1 MPAAPILEIRH
12 LSKGFPGVRALAGV
26 DFFLRRG
33 EIHALMGENGA
44 GKSTLIKVLTG
55 VYPRDG
61 GEILFEGRPFAAGSP
76 HEAQEQ
82 GISTVYQEVNLVPNL
97 SVAENLLLGRQ
108 PTRGGLIDGREM
120 RRRSE
125 AILERLN
132 LHVDVNQL
140 LGDYSIAVQQMVAI
154 GRALEFESKI
164 LILDEPT
171 SSLDAGEVEQLFKV
185 MRKLKAEGHAI
196 LFVTHVVDQVYAV
209 SDRITV
215 LRNGELVGEFETSRL
230 PKVELISKLL
240 GKALHDLESVATAKG
255 EAASERAGEPVL
267 RVQGLG
273 KAGVLERFDLEVHA
287 GEVLGLAGL
296 LGSGR
301 TELANLIFG
310 IEKPDQGEVEVQGE
324 KVRLNSPLRALQSGI
339 GLCPEDRKSEGIIE
353 DLSLRENIVL
363 ALQVKQGWFRN
374 IPRARQEE
382 IAERYIK
389 LLDIRT
395 PTAAQAI
402 KNLSGGNQ
410 QKAIVARWLAT
421 QPSLLI
427 LDEPT
432 RGIDVGAKAEIQKLI
447 LSPGMPLR
455 IATGGIDIS
464 VGAVVAIAGA
474 IAGILV
480 ARYHAPLLP
489 VLVLPLIAATLC
501 GAFNG
506 LLITGFGIQPIIATL
521 ILMVMG
527 RGLGQLIIGGRV
539 LWFRM
544 VSFEYLGTGYL
555 LGLPVRIFVAAALL
569 ALLAL
574 ALRTTP
580 LGLFIQ
586 ATGGSAK
593 ASRYSG
599 LSVGLVKFVVYTFSG
614 LCAGVAGLVLT
625 ANIHGSDA
633 ALVGMYIELD
643 AILAVVIGG
652 TSMNGGKFNLLGS
665 P

>member
-1 MPAAPILEIRH
+1 MPEVPILEIRH
-12 LSKGFPGVRALAGV
+12 LSKDFPGVRALAGV

-61 GEILFEGRPFAAGSP
+61 GEIQFEGRPFAARSP

-120 RRRSE
+120 KRRAE
-125 AILERLN
+125 AILERLH

-171 SSLDAGEVEQLFKV
+171 SSLDAGEVEQLFRV

-196 LFVTHVVDQVYAV
+196 LFVTHFVEQVYAV

-215 LRNGELVGEFETSRL
+215 LRNGELVGEFETARL
-230 PKVELISKLL
+230 HKVELISKLL
-240 GKALHDLESVATAKG
+240 GKALHDLESVATVKG
-255 EAASERAGEPVL
+255 QAASERAGEPVL
-267 RVQGLG
+267 RVRGLG
-273 KAGVLERFDLEVHA
+273 KAGVLERFDLEIHA

-301 TELANLIFG
+301 TELATLLFG
-310 IEKPDQGEVEVQGE
+310 IEKPDQGEVAVQGQ

-353 DLSLRENIVL
+353 DLSIRENIIL
-363 ALQVKQGWFRN
+363 ALQVKQGWLRN

-395 PTAAQAI
+395 PSAAQAI

-447 LSPGMPLR
+447 LALSEKGMAVLFISSELDEVLRCADR
-455 IATGGIDIS
+455 IAILRDKAIVGKLSADQMDEQVIMRTIAHDK
-464 VGAVVAIAGA
+464 VGAEP
-474 IAGILV
+474 
-480 ARYHAPLLP
+480 R
-489 VLVLPLIAATLC
+489 
-501 GAFNG
+501 
-506 LLITGFGIQPIIATL
+506 
-521 ILMVMG
+521 
-527 RGLGQLIIGGRV
+527 
-539 LWFRM
+539 
-544 VSFEYLGTGYL
+544 
-555 LGLPVRIFVAAALL
+555 
-569 ALLAL
+569 
-574 ALRTTP
+574 
-580 LGLFIQ
+580 
-586 ATGGSAK
+586 
-593 ASRYSG
+593 
-599 LSVGLVKFVVYTFSG
+599 
-614 LCAGVAGLVLT
+614 
-625 ANIHGSDA
+625 
-633 ALVGMYIELD
+633 
-643 AILAVVIGG
+643 
-652 TSMNGGKFNLLGS
+652 
-665 P
+665 

>member
-1 MPAAPILEIRH
+1 MPEAPILEIRN

-26 DFFLRRG
+26 DFRLRRG

-55 VYPRDG
+55 VYTRDG

-82 GISTVYQEVNLVPNL
+82 GISTVYQEVNLVQNL

-120 RRRSE
+120 KRRAES
-125 AILERLN
+125 ILERLN
-132 LHVDVNQL
+132 LRVDVNQL
-140 LGDYSIAVQQMVAI
+140 LGDHSIAVQQMVAI
-154 GRALEFESKI
+154 GRALEFESKV

-171 SSLDAGEVEQLFKV
+171 SSLDAGEVEQLFKL

-196 LFVTHVVDQVYAV
+196 LFVTHFVDQVYAV

-215 LRNGELVGEFETSRL
+215 LRNGELVGEFETARL

-267 RVQGLG
+267 RVRGLG
-273 KAGVLERFDLEVHA
+273 KAGVLERFDLEIHA

-301 TELANLIFG
+301 TELASLIFG
-310 IEKPDQGEVEVQGE
+310 IERPDEGEVAVQGE
-324 KVRLNSPLRALQSGI
+324 KVRLSSPLRALQSGI

-353 DLSLRENIVL
+353 DLSLRENIIL

-382 IAERYIK
+382 IAGRYIE

-395 PTAAQAI
+395 PSADQAI

-447 LSPGMPLR
+447 LSLSDKGMAVLFISSELDEVLRCADR
-455 IATGGIDIS
+455 IAVLRDKAVVGKLGADQMDEQVIMRTIAHADQ
-464 VGAVVAIAGA
+464 VGA
-474 IAGILV
+474 
-480 ARYHAPLLP
+480 
-489 VLVLPLIAATLC
+489 
-501 GAFNG
+501 
-506 LLITGFGIQPIIATL
+506 
-521 ILMVMG
+521 
-527 RGLGQLIIGGRV
+527 
-539 LWFRM
+539 
-544 VSFEYLGTGYL
+544 E
-555 LGLPVRIFVAAALL
+555 
-569 ALLAL
+569 
-574 ALRTTP
+574 LR
-580 LGLFIQ
+580 
-586 ATGGSAK
+586 
-593 ASRYSG
+593 
-599 LSVGLVKFVVYTFSG
+599 
-614 LCAGVAGLVLT
+614 
-625 ANIHGSDA
+625 
-633 ALVGMYIELD
+633 
-643 AILAVVIGG
+643 
-652 TSMNGGKFNLLGS
+652 
-665 P
+665 

>member
-1 MPAAPILEIRH
+1 MPEAPILEIRH
-12 LSKGFPGVRALAGV
+12 LSKGFPGVRALVDV

-108 PTRGGLIDGREM
+108 PTRGGFIDGREM
-120 RRRSE
+120 RRRAV

-140 LGDYSIAVQQMVAI
+140 LGDCSIAVQQMVAI
-154 GRALEFESKI
+154 GRALEFESKV

-196 LFVTHVVDQVYAV
+196 LFVTHFVDQVYAV

-215 LRNGELVGEFETSRL
+215 LRNGELVGQFETARL

-240 GKALHDLESVATAKG
+240 GKALLELESVATAKA
-255 EAASERAGEPVL
+255 EAASERVGEPVL

-273 KAGVLERFDLEVHA
+273 KAGVLERFDLEIHA

-301 TELANLIFG
+301 TELASLIFG
-310 IEKPDQGEVEVQGE
+310 IEKPDQGEVTVQGE

-353 DLSLRENIVL
+353 DLSLRENIIL

-447 LSPGMPLR
+447 LSLSEKGMAVLFISSELDEVLRCADR
-455 IATGGIDIS
+455 IAVLRDKAM
-464 VGAVVAIAGA
+464 VGKLSADQVDEQVIMRTIA
-474 IAGILV
+474 
-480 ARYHAPLLP
+480 H
-489 VLVLPLIAATLC
+489 TD
-501 GAFNG
+501 
-506 LLITGFGIQPIIATL
+506 
-521 ILMVMG
+521 
-527 RGLGQLIIGGRV
+527 
-539 LWFRM
+539 
-544 VSFEYLGTGYL
+544 
-555 LGLPVRIFVAAALL
+555 
-569 ALLAL
+569 
-574 ALRTTP
+574 
-580 LGLFIQ
+580 
-586 ATGGSAK
+586 K
-593 ASRYSG
+593 
-599 LSVGLVKFVVYTFSG
+599 
-614 LCAGVAGLVLT
+614 VAG
-625 ANIHGSDA
+625 
-633 ALVGMYIELD
+633 E
-643 AILAVVIGG
+643 
-652 TSMNGGKFNLLGS
+652 
-665 P
+665 PR

>member
-1 MPAAPILEIRH
+1 MPEAPILVIRH
-12 LSKGFPGVRALAGV
+12 LSKDFPGVRALAGV

-61 GEILFEGRPFAAGSP
+61 GEIQFEGRPFAARSP
-76 HEAQEQ
+76 HEAQKQ

-120 RRRSE
+120 KRRAQ
-125 AILERLN
+125 AILERLHLN
-132 LHVDVNQL
+132 VDVNQL

-171 SSLDAGEVEQLFKV
+171 SSLDAGEVEQLFRV

-196 LFVTHVVDQVYAV
+196 LFVTHFVEQVYAV

-215 LRNGELVGEFETSRL
+215 LRNGELVGEFETARL

-240 GKALHDLESVATAKG
+240 GKALHDLESVATVKG

-273 KAGVLERFDLEVHA
+273 KAGVLERFDLEIHA

-301 TELANLIFG
+301 TELASLLFG
-310 IEKPDQGEVEVQGE
+310 IEKPDQGEVAVQGQ
-324 KVRLNSPLRALQSGI
+324 KVKLNSPLRALQSGI

-353 DLSLRENIVL
+353 DLSIRENIIL
-363 ALQVKQGWFRN
+363 ALQVKQGWLRN

-382 IAERYIK
+382 IADRYIK

-395 PTAAQAI
+395 PSAAQAI

-447 LSPGMPLR
+447 LALSDKGMAVLFISSELDEVLRCADR
-455 IATGGIDIS
+455 IAILRDKAIVGKLSADQMDEQVIMRTIAHDK
-464 VGAVVAIAGA
+464 VGA
-474 IAGILV
+474 
-480 ARYHAPLLP
+480 
-489 VLVLPLIAATLC
+489 
-501 GAFNG
+501 
-506 LLITGFGIQPIIATL
+506 
-521 ILMVMG
+521 
-527 RGLGQLIIGGRV
+527 
-539 LWFRM
+539 
-544 VSFEYLGTGYL
+544 E
-555 LGLPVRIFVAAALL
+555 
-569 ALLAL
+569 
-574 ALRTTP
+574 
-580 LGLFIQ
+580 
-586 ATGGSAK
+586 
-593 ASRYSG
+593 SR
-599 LSVGLVKFVVYTFSG
+599 
-614 LCAGVAGLVLT
+614 
-625 ANIHGSDA
+625 
-633 ALVGMYIELD
+633 
-643 AILAVVIGG
+643 
-652 TSMNGGKFNLLGS
+652 
-665 P
+665 

>member
-1 MPAAPILEIRH
+1 MPEAPILVIRR

-26 DFFLRRG
+26 DFFLHRG

-76 HEAQEQ
+76 HKAQEQ
-82 GISTVYQEVNLVPNL
+82 GIST
-97 SVAENLLLGRQ
+97 
-108 PTRGGLIDGREM
+108 
-120 RRRSE
+120 
-125 AILERLN
+125 
-132 LHVDVNQL
+132 
-140 LGDYSIAVQQMVAI
+140 
-154 GRALEFESKI
+154 
-164 LILDEPT
+164 
-171 SSLDAGEVEQLFKV
+171 
-185 MRKLKAEGHAI
+185 
-196 LFVTHVVDQVYAV
+196 VYAV

-215 LRNGELVGEFETSRL
+215 LRNGELVAEFETSRL

-273 KAGVLERFDLEVHA
+273 KAGVLERFDLEIHA

-374 IPRARQEE
+374 IPRARQEA

-421 QPSLLI
+421 QPTLLI

-447 LSPGMPLR
+447 LSLSDRGMAVLFISSELDEVLRCADR
-455 IATGGIDIS
+455 IAVLRDKAMVGKLSADQMDEQIILRTIAQTDQ
-464 VGAVVAIAGA
+464 VGAEP
-474 IAGILV
+474 
-480 ARYHAPLLP
+480 R
-489 VLVLPLIAATLC
+489 
-501 GAFNG
+501 
-506 LLITGFGIQPIIATL
+506 
-521 ILMVMG
+521 
-527 RGLGQLIIGGRV
+527 
-539 LWFRM
+539 
-544 VSFEYLGTGYL
+544 
-555 LGLPVRIFVAAALL
+555 
-569 ALLAL
+569 
-574 ALRTTP
+574 
-580 LGLFIQ
+580 
-586 ATGGSAK
+586 
-593 ASRYSG
+593 
-599 LSVGLVKFVVYTFSG
+599 
-614 LCAGVAGLVLT
+614 
-625 ANIHGSDA
+625 
-633 ALVGMYIELD
+633 
-643 AILAVVIGG
+643 
-652 TSMNGGKFNLLGS
+652 
-665 P
+665 

>member
-1 MPAAPILEIRH
+1 MPEAPILVIRH
-12 LSKGFPGVRALAGV
+12 LSKDFPGVRALAGV

-61 GEILFEGRPFAAGSP
+61 GEIQFEGRPFAARSP

-120 RRRSE
+120 KRRAE
-125 AILERLN
+125 AILERLH

-171 SSLDAGEVEQLFKV
+171 SSLDAGEVEQLFRV

-196 LFVTHVVDQVYAV
+196 LFVTHFVEQVYAV

-215 LRNGELVGEFETSRL
+215 LRNGELVGEFETARL

-240 GKALHDLESVATAKG
+240 GKALHDLESVATVKG
-255 EAASERAGEPVL
+255 QAASERAGEPVL
-267 RVQGLG
+267 RVRGLG
-273 KAGVLERFDLEVHA
+273 KAGVLERFDLEIHA

-310 IEKPDQGEVEVQGE
+310 IEKPDQGEVAVQGE

-353 DLSLRENIVL
+353 DLSLRENIIL

-421 QPSLLI
+421 QPTLLI

-447 LSPGMPLR
+447 LSLSDKGMAVLFISSELDEVLRCADR
-455 IATGGIDIS
+455 IAVLRDKAMVGKLSADQMDEQIIMRTIAHTDQ
-464 VGAVVAIAGA
+464 VGAEP
-474 IAGILV
+474 
-480 ARYHAPLLP
+480 R
-489 VLVLPLIAATLC
+489 
-501 GAFNG
+501 
-506 LLITGFGIQPIIATL
+506 
-521 ILMVMG
+521 
-527 RGLGQLIIGGRV
+527 
-539 LWFRM
+539 
-544 VSFEYLGTGYL
+544 
-555 LGLPVRIFVAAALL
+555 
-569 ALLAL
+569 
-574 ALRTTP
+574 
-580 LGLFIQ
+580 
-586 ATGGSAK
+586 
-593 ASRYSG
+593 
-599 LSVGLVKFVVYTFSG
+599 
-614 LCAGVAGLVLT
+614 
-625 ANIHGSDA
+625 
-633 ALVGMYIELD
+633 
-643 AILAVVIGG
+643 
-652 TSMNGGKFNLLGS
+652 
-665 P
+665 

>member
-1 MPAAPILEIRH
+1 MPEAPILVIRH
-12 LSKGFPGVRALAGV
+12 LSKDFPGVRALAGV

-61 GEILFEGRPFAAGSP
+61 GEIQFEGRPFAARSP

-120 RRRSE
+120 KRRAQ
-125 AILERLN
+125 AILERLH

-171 SSLDAGEVEQLFKV
+171 SSLDAGEVEQLFRV
-185 MRKLKAEGHAI
+185 MRKLRAEGHAI
-196 LFVTHVVDQVYAV
+196 LFVTHFVEQVYAV

-215 LRNGELVGEFETSRL
+215 LRNGELVGEFETARL

-240 GKALHDLESVATAKG
+240 GKALHDLESVATVKG

-273 KAGVLERFDLEVHA
+273 KAGVLERFDLEIHA

-301 TELANLIFG
+301 TELASLLFG
-310 IEKPDQGEVEVQGE
+310 IEKPDQGEVAVQGQ

-353 DLSLRENIVL
+353 DLSIRENIIL
-363 ALQVKQGWFRN
+363 ALQVKQGWLRN

-395 PTAAQAI
+395 PSAAQAI

-447 LSPGMPLR
+447 LALSDKGMAVLFISSELDEVLRCADR
-455 IATGGIDIS
+455 IAILRDKAIVGKLSADQMDEQVIMRTIAHDK
-464 VGAVVAIAGA
+464 VGAEP
-474 IAGILV
+474 
-480 ARYHAPLLP
+480 R
-489 VLVLPLIAATLC
+489 
-501 GAFNG
+501 
-506 LLITGFGIQPIIATL
+506 
-521 ILMVMG
+521 
-527 RGLGQLIIGGRV
+527 
-539 LWFRM
+539 
-544 VSFEYLGTGYL
+544 
-555 LGLPVRIFVAAALL
+555 
-569 ALLAL
+569 
-574 ALRTTP
+574 
-580 LGLFIQ
+580 
-586 ATGGSAK
+586 
-593 ASRYSG
+593 
-599 LSVGLVKFVVYTFSG
+599 
-614 LCAGVAGLVLT
+614 
-625 ANIHGSDA
+625 
-633 ALVGMYIELD
+633 
-643 AILAVVIGG
+643 
-652 TSMNGGKFNLLGS
+652 
-665 P
+665 

>member
-1 MPAAPILEIRH
+1 VIRH
-12 LSKGFPGVRALAGV
+12 LSKDFPGVRALAGV

-61 GEILFEGRPFAAGSP
+61 GEIQFEGRPFAARSP

-120 RRRSE
+120 KRRAE
-125 AILERLN
+125 AILERLH

-171 SSLDAGEVEQLFKV
+171 SSLDAGEVEQLFRV

-196 LFVTHVVDQVYAV
+196 LFVTHFVEQVYAV

-215 LRNGELVGEFETSRL
+215 LRNGELVGEFETARL

-240 GKALHDLESVATAKG
+240 GKALHDLESVATVKG

-273 KAGVLERFDLEVHA
+273 KAGVLERFDLEIHA

-301 TELANLIFG
+301 TELASLIFG
-310 IEKPDQGEVEVQGE
+310 IEKPDQGEVAVQGQ

-353 DLSLRENIVL
+353 DLSIRENIIL
-363 ALQVKQGWFRN
+363 ALQVKQGWLRN

-395 PTAAQAI
+395 PSAAQAI

-432 RGIDVGAKAEIQKLI
+432 RGMDVGAKAEIQKLI
-447 LSPGMPLR
+447 LALSDKGMAVLFISSELDEVLRCADR
-455 IATGGIDIS
+455 IAILRDKAIVGNLSADQMDEQVIMRTIAHDK
-464 VGAVVAIAGA
+464 VGA
-474 IAGILV
+474 
-480 ARYHAPLLP
+480 
-489 VLVLPLIAATLC
+489 
-501 GAFNG
+501 
-506 LLITGFGIQPIIATL
+506 
-521 ILMVMG
+521 
-527 RGLGQLIIGGRV
+527 
-539 LWFRM
+539 
-544 VSFEYLGTGYL
+544 E
-555 LGLPVRIFVAAALL
+555 
-569 ALLAL
+569 
-574 ALRTTP
+574 
-580 LGLFIQ
+580 
-586 ATGGSAK
+586 
-593 ASRYSG
+593 SR
-599 LSVGLVKFVVYTFSG
+599 
-614 LCAGVAGLVLT
+614 
-625 ANIHGSDA
+625 
-633 ALVGMYIELD
+633 
-643 AILAVVIGG
+643 
-652 TSMNGGKFNLLGS
+652 
-665 P
+665 

>member
-1 MPAAPILEIRH
+1 MPEVPILEIRH
-12 LSKGFPGVRALAGV
+12 LSKDFPGVRALAGV

-61 GEILFEGRPFAAGSP
+61 GEIQFEGRPFAARSP

-120 RRRSE
+120 KRRAQ
-125 AILERLN
+125 AILERLH

-171 SSLDAGEVEQLFKV
+171 SSLDAGEVEQLFRV

-196 LFVTHVVDQVYAV
+196 LFVTHFVEQVYAV

-215 LRNGELVGEFETSRL
+215 LRNGELVGEFETARL

-240 GKALHDLESVATAKG
+240 GKALHDLESVATVKG

-273 KAGVLERFDLEVHA
+273 KAGVLERFDLEIHA

-301 TELANLIFG
+301 TELASLLFG
-310 IEKPDQGEVEVQGE
+310 IEKPDQGEIAVQGQ

-353 DLSLRENIVL
+353 DLSIRENIIL
-363 ALQVKQGWFRN
+363 ALQVKQGWLRN

-395 PTAAQAI
+395 PSAAQAI

-447 LSPGMPLR
+447 LALSDKGMAVLFISSELDEVLRCADR
-455 IATGGIDIS
+455 IAILRDKAIVGKLSADQMDEQVIMRTIAHDK
-464 VGAVVAIAGA
+464 VGAEP
-474 IAGILV
+474 
-480 ARYHAPLLP
+480 R
-489 VLVLPLIAATLC
+489 
-501 GAFNG
+501 
-506 LLITGFGIQPIIATL
+506 
-521 ILMVMG
+521 
-527 RGLGQLIIGGRV
+527 
-539 LWFRM
+539 
-544 VSFEYLGTGYL
+544 
-555 LGLPVRIFVAAALL
+555 
-569 ALLAL
+569 
-574 ALRTTP
+574 
-580 LGLFIQ
+580 
-586 ATGGSAK
+586 
-593 ASRYSG
+593 
-599 LSVGLVKFVVYTFSG
+599 
-614 LCAGVAGLVLT
+614 
-625 ANIHGSDA
+625 
-633 ALVGMYIELD
+633 
-643 AILAVVIGG
+643 
-652 TSMNGGKFNLLGS
+652 
-665 P
+665 

>member
-1 MPAAPILEIRH
+1 MPEAPILVIRH
-12 LSKGFPGVRALAGV
+12 LSKDFPGVRALAGV

-61 GEILFEGRPFAAGSP
+61 GEIQFEGRPFAARSP

-120 RRRSE
+120 KRRAE
-125 AILERLN
+125 AILERLH

-171 SSLDAGEVEQLFKV
+171 SSLDAGEVEQLFRV

-196 LFVTHVVDQVYAV
+196 LFVTHFVEQVYAV

-215 LRNGELVGEFETSRL
+215 LRNGELVGEFETARL

-240 GKALHDLESVATAKG
+240 GKALHDLESVATVKG
-255 EAASERAGEPVL
+255 QAASERAGEPVL

-273 KAGVLERFDLEVHA
+273 KAGVLERFDLEIHA

-301 TELANLIFG
+301 TELACLLFG
-310 IEKPDQGEVEVQGE
+310 IEKPDQGEVAVQGQ

-353 DLSLRENIVL
+353 DLSIRENIIL
-363 ALQVKQGWFRN
+363 ALQVKQGWLRN

-395 PTAAQAI
+395 PSAAQAI

-447 LSPGMPLR
+447 LALSDKGMAVLFISSELDEVLRCADR
-455 IATGGIDIS
+455 IAILRDKAIVGKLSADQMDEQVIMRTIAHDK
-464 VGAVVAIAGA
+464 VGAEP
-474 IAGILV
+474 
-480 ARYHAPLLP
+480 R
-489 VLVLPLIAATLC
+489 
-501 GAFNG
+501 
-506 LLITGFGIQPIIATL
+506 
-521 ILMVMG
+521 
-527 RGLGQLIIGGRV
+527 
-539 LWFRM
+539 
-544 VSFEYLGTGYL
+544 
-555 LGLPVRIFVAAALL
+555 
-569 ALLAL
+569 
-574 ALRTTP
+574 
-580 LGLFIQ
+580 
-586 ATGGSAK
+586 
-593 ASRYSG
+593 
-599 LSVGLVKFVVYTFSG
+599 
-614 LCAGVAGLVLT
+614 
-625 ANIHGSDA
+625 
-633 ALVGMYIELD
+633 
-643 AILAVVIGG
+643 
-652 TSMNGGKFNLLGS
+652 
-665 P
+665 

>member
-1 MPAAPILEIRH
+1 MPEAPILVITH

-55 VYPRDG
+55 VYPRDD

-76 HEAQEQ
+76 HEAQDQ

-120 RRRSE
+120 RRRAE

-140 LGDYSIAVQQMVAI
+140 LGDYSIAIQQMVAI

-185 MRKLKAEGHAI
+185 MRKLKAEGHAV
-196 LFVTHVVDQVYAV
+196 LFVTHFVEQVYAV

-215 LRNGELVGEFETSRL
+215 LRNGELVGEFETARL

-240 GKALHDLESVATAKG
+240 GKALHVLESVAMAKG
-255 EAASERAGEPVL
+255 EAASERTGEPVL

-273 KAGVLERFDLEVHA
+273 KAGVLERFDLEIHA

-301 TELANLIFG
+301 TELASLLFG
-310 IEKPDQGEVEVQGE
+310 IEKPDQGEVAIQGQ

-353 DLSLRENIVL
+353 DLSLRENIIL

-382 IAERYIK
+382 IAQRYIK
-389 LLDIRT
+389 VLDIRT

-447 LSPGMPLR
+447 ISLSDKGMAVLFISSELDEVLRCADR
-455 IATGGIDIS
+455 IAVLRDKAM
-464 VGAVVAIAGA
+464 VGKLSADQMDEQVIMRTIAQHTDK
-474 IAGILV
+474 V
-480 ARYHAPLLP
+480 EVEPR
-489 VLVLPLIAATLC
+489 
-501 GAFNG
+501 
-506 LLITGFGIQPIIATL
+506 
-521 ILMVMG
+521 
-527 RGLGQLIIGGRV
+527 
-539 LWFRM
+539 
-544 VSFEYLGTGYL
+544 
-555 LGLPVRIFVAAALL
+555 
-569 ALLAL
+569 
-574 ALRTTP
+574 
-580 LGLFIQ
+580 
-586 ATGGSAK
+586 
-593 ASRYSG
+593 
-599 LSVGLVKFVVYTFSG
+599 
-614 LCAGVAGLVLT
+614 
-625 ANIHGSDA
+625 
-633 ALVGMYIELD
+633 
-643 AILAVVIGG
+643 
-652 TSMNGGKFNLLGS
+652 
-665 P
+665 

>member
-1 MPAAPILEIRH
+1 MPEAPILVIRR

-76 HEAQEQ
+76 HKAQEQ

-120 RRRSE
+120 KRRAE
-125 AILERLN
+125 AILKRLN

-196 LFVTHVVDQVYAV
+196 LFVTHFVEQVYAV

-215 LRNGELVGEFETSRL
+215 LRNGELVGEFETVRL

-273 KAGVLERFDLEVHA
+273 KAGVLERFDLEIHA

-310 IEKPDQGEVEVQGE
+310 IEKPDHGEVEVQGE

-421 QPSLLI
+421 QPTLLI

-447 LSPGMPLR
+447 LSLSDRGMAVLFISSELDEVLRCADR
-455 IATGGIDIS
+455 IAVLRDKAMVGKLSADQMDEQIIMRTIAQTDQ
-464 VGAVVAIAGA
+464 VGAEP
-474 IAGILV
+474 
-480 ARYHAPLLP
+480 R
-489 VLVLPLIAATLC
+489 
-501 GAFNG
+501 
-506 LLITGFGIQPIIATL
+506 
-521 ILMVMG
+521 
-527 RGLGQLIIGGRV
+527 
-539 LWFRM
+539 
-544 VSFEYLGTGYL
+544 
-555 LGLPVRIFVAAALL
+555 
-569 ALLAL
+569 
-574 ALRTTP
+574 
-580 LGLFIQ
+580 
-586 ATGGSAK
+586 
-593 ASRYSG
+593 
-599 LSVGLVKFVVYTFSG
+599 
-614 LCAGVAGLVLT
+614 
-625 ANIHGSDA
+625 
-633 ALVGMYIELD
+633 
-643 AILAVVIGG
+643 
-652 TSMNGGKFNLLGS
+652 
-665 P
+665 

>member
-1 MPAAPILEIRH
+1 MPEAPILVIRH
-12 LSKGFPGVRALAGV
+12 LSKDFPGVRALAGV

-61 GEILFEGRPFAAGSP
+61 GEIQFEGRPFAARSP

-120 RRRSE
+120 KRRAE
-125 AILERLN
+125 AILERLH

-171 SSLDAGEVEQLFKV
+171 SSLDAGEVEQLFRV

-196 LFVTHVVDQVYAV
+196 LFVTHFVEQVYAV

-215 LRNGELVGEFETSRL
+215 LRNGELVGEFEAARL

-240 GKALHDLESVATAKG
+240 GKALYDLESVATVKS

-267 RVQGLG
+267 RVRGLG
-273 KAGVLERFDLEVHA
+273 KAGVLERFDLEIHA

-301 TELANLIFG
+301 TELASLLFG
-310 IEKPDQGEVEVQGE
+310 IEKPDQGEVAVQGQ

-353 DLSLRENIVL
+353 DLSIRENIIL
-363 ALQVKQGWFRN
+363 ALQVKQGWLRN

-395 PTAAQAI
+395 PSAAQAI

-447 LSPGMPLR
+447 LALSDKGMAVLFISSELDEVLRCADR
-455 IATGGIDIS
+455 IAILRDKAIVGKLSADQMDEQVIMRTIAHDK
-464 VGAVVAIAGA
+464 VGAEP
-474 IAGILV
+474 
-480 ARYHAPLLP
+480 R
-489 VLVLPLIAATLC
+489 
-501 GAFNG
+501 
-506 LLITGFGIQPIIATL
+506 
-521 ILMVMG
+521 
-527 RGLGQLIIGGRV
+527 
-539 LWFRM
+539 
-544 VSFEYLGTGYL
+544 
-555 LGLPVRIFVAAALL
+555 
-569 ALLAL
+569 
-574 ALRTTP
+574 
-580 LGLFIQ
+580 
-586 ATGGSAK
+586 
-593 ASRYSG
+593 
-599 LSVGLVKFVVYTFSG
+599 
-614 LCAGVAGLVLT
+614 
-625 ANIHGSDA
+625 
-633 ALVGMYIELD
+633 
-643 AILAVVIGG
+643 
-652 TSMNGGKFNLLGS
+652 
-665 P
+665 

>member
-1 MPAAPILEIRH
+1 MPEAPILVIRR

-76 HEAQEQ
+76 HKAQEQ

-108 PTRGGLIDGREM
+108 PTRAGLIEGREM
-120 RRRSE
+120 KRRAE
-125 AILERLN
+125 AILKRLN

-196 LFVTHVVDQVYAV
+196 LFVTHFVEQVYAV

-215 LRNGELVGEFETSRL
+215 LRNGELVGEFETVRL

-240 GKALHDLESVATAKG
+240 GKALHDLERVATAKG
-255 EAASERAGEPVL
+255 EAPLSERVGEPVL

-273 KAGVLERFDLEVHA
+273 KEGVLERFDLEIHA

-301 TELANLIFG
+301 TELASLIFG
-310 IEKPDQGEVEVQGE
+310 IEKPDQGEVVVQGE

-353 DLSLRENIVL
+353 DLSLRENIIL

-382 IAERYIK
+382 IAQRYIK
-389 LLDIRT
+389 VLDIRT

-447 LSPGMPLR
+447 ISLSDKGMAVLFISSELDEVLRCADR
-455 IATGGIDIS
+455 IAVLRDKAMVGKLSADQMDEQVIMRTIAHTDK
-464 VGAVVAIAGA
+464 VGAEP
-474 IAGILV
+474 
-480 ARYHAPLLP
+480 R
-489 VLVLPLIAATLC
+489 
-501 GAFNG
+501 
-506 LLITGFGIQPIIATL
+506 
-521 ILMVMG
+521 
-527 RGLGQLIIGGRV
+527 
-539 LWFRM
+539 
-544 VSFEYLGTGYL
+544 
-555 LGLPVRIFVAAALL
+555 
-569 ALLAL
+569 
-574 ALRTTP
+574 
-580 LGLFIQ
+580 
-586 ATGGSAK
+586 
-593 ASRYSG
+593 
-599 LSVGLVKFVVYTFSG
+599 
-614 LCAGVAGLVLT
+614 
-625 ANIHGSDA
+625 
-633 ALVGMYIELD
+633 
-643 AILAVVIGG
+643 
-652 TSMNGGKFNLLGS
+652 
-665 P
+665 

>member
-1 MPAAPILEIRH
+1 VIRH
-12 LSKGFPGVRALAGV
+12 LSKDFPGVRALAGV

-61 GEILFEGRPFAAGSP
+61 GEIQFEGRPFAARSP

-120 RRRSE
+120 KRRAQ
-125 AILERLN
+125 AILERLH

-171 SSLDAGEVEQLFKV
+171 SSLDAGEVEQLFRV

-196 LFVTHVVDQVYAV
+196 LFVTHFVEQVYAV

-215 LRNGELVGEFETSRL
+215 LRNGELVGEFETARL

-240 GKALHDLESVATAKG
+240 GKALHDLESVATVKG

-273 KAGVLERFDLEVHA
+273 KAGVLERFDLEIHA

-301 TELANLIFG
+301 TELASLLFG
-310 IEKPDQGEVEVQGE
+310 IEKPDQGEVAVQGQ

-353 DLSLRENIVL
+353 DLSIRENIIL
-363 ALQVKQGWFRN
+363 ALQVKQGWLRN

-395 PTAAQAI
+395 PSAAQAI

-447 LSPGMPLR
+447 LALSDKGMAVLFISSELDEVLRCADR
-455 IATGGIDIS
+455 IAILRDKAIVGKLSADQMDEQVIMRTIAHDK
-464 VGAVVAIAGA
+464 VGAEP
-474 IAGILV
+474 
-480 ARYHAPLLP
+480 R
-489 VLVLPLIAATLC
+489 
-501 GAFNG
+501 
-506 LLITGFGIQPIIATL
+506 
-521 ILMVMG
+521 
-527 RGLGQLIIGGRV
+527 
-539 LWFRM
+539 
-544 VSFEYLGTGYL
+544 
-555 LGLPVRIFVAAALL
+555 
-569 ALLAL
+569 
-574 ALRTTP
+574 
-580 LGLFIQ
+580 
-586 ATGGSAK
+586 
-593 ASRYSG
+593 
-599 LSVGLVKFVVYTFSG
+599 
-614 LCAGVAGLVLT
+614 
-625 ANIHGSDA
+625 
-633 ALVGMYIELD
+633 
-643 AILAVVIGG
+643 
-652 TSMNGGKFNLLGS
+652 
-665 P
+665 

>member
-1 MPAAPILEIRH
+1 MPEVPILEIRH
-12 LSKGFPGVRALAGV
+12 LSKDFPGVRALAGV

-61 GEILFEGRPFAAGSP
+61 GEIQFEGRPFAARSP

-108 PTRGGLIDGREM
+108 PTRAGLIDGREM
-120 RRRSE
+120 KRRAQ
-125 AILERLN
+125 AILERLH

-171 SSLDAGEVEQLFKV
+171 SSLDAGEVEQLFRV

-196 LFVTHVVDQVYAV
+196 LFVTHFVEQVYAV

-215 LRNGELVGEFETSRL
+215 LRNGELVGEFETARL

-240 GKALHDLESVATAKG
+240 GKALHDLESVATVKG

-273 KAGVLERFDLEVHA
+273 KAGVLERFDLEIHA

-301 TELANLIFG
+301 TELASLLFG
-310 IEKPDQGEVEVQGE
+310 IEKPDQGEVAVQGQ

-353 DLSLRENIVL
+353 DLSIRENIIL
-363 ALQVKQGWFRN
+363 ALQVKQGWLRN

-395 PTAAQAI
+395 PSAAQAI

-447 LSPGMPLR
+447 LALSDKGMAVLFISSELDEVLRCADR
-455 IATGGIDIS
+455 IAILRDKAIVGKLSADQMDEQVIMRTIAHDR
-464 VGAVVAIAGA
+464 VGAEP
-474 IAGILV
+474 
-480 ARYHAPLLP
+480 R
-489 VLVLPLIAATLC
+489 
-501 GAFNG
+501 
-506 LLITGFGIQPIIATL
+506 
-521 ILMVMG
+521 
-527 RGLGQLIIGGRV
+527 
-539 LWFRM
+539 
-544 VSFEYLGTGYL
+544 
-555 LGLPVRIFVAAALL
+555 
-569 ALLAL
+569 
-574 ALRTTP
+574 
-580 LGLFIQ
+580 
-586 ATGGSAK
+586 
-593 ASRYSG
+593 
-599 LSVGLVKFVVYTFSG
+599 
-614 LCAGVAGLVLT
+614 
-625 ANIHGSDA
+625 
-633 ALVGMYIELD
+633 
-643 AILAVVIGG
+643 
-652 TSMNGGKFNLLGS
+652 
-665 P
+665 

>member
-1 MPAAPILEIRH
+1 MPEAPILVITH

-55 VYPRDG
+55 VYPRDD

-76 HEAQEQ
+76 HEAQDQ

-120 RRRSE
+120 RRRAE

-140 LGDYSIAVQQMVAI
+140 LGDYSIAIQQMVAI

-196 LFVTHVVDQVYAV
+196 LFVTHFVDQVYAV

-240 GKALHDLESVATAKG
+240 GKALHDLEIVATAKG
-255 EAASERAGEPVL
+255 EAASERVGEPVL

-273 KAGVLERFDLEVHA
+273 KAGVLERFDLEIHA

-310 IEKPDQGEVEVQGE
+310 IEKPDQGEVAVQGE

-353 DLSLRENIVL
+353 DLSLRENIIL

-421 QPSLLI
+421 QPTLLI

-447 LSPGMPLR
+447 LSLSDKGMAVLFISSELDEVLRCADR
-455 IATGGIDIS
+455 IAVLRDKAMVGKLSADQMDEQIIMRTIAHTDK
-464 VGAVVAIAGA
+464 VGAEP
-474 IAGILV
+474 
-480 ARYHAPLLP
+480 R
-489 VLVLPLIAATLC
+489 
-501 GAFNG
+501 
-506 LLITGFGIQPIIATL
+506 
-521 ILMVMG
+521 
-527 RGLGQLIIGGRV
+527 
-539 LWFRM
+539 
-544 VSFEYLGTGYL
+544 
-555 LGLPVRIFVAAALL
+555 
-569 ALLAL
+569 
-574 ALRTTP
+574 
-580 LGLFIQ
+580 
-586 ATGGSAK
+586 
-593 ASRYSG
+593 
-599 LSVGLVKFVVYTFSG
+599 
-614 LCAGVAGLVLT
+614 
-625 ANIHGSDA
+625 
-633 ALVGMYIELD
+633 
-643 AILAVVIGG
+643 
-652 TSMNGGKFNLLGS
+652 
-665 P
+665 

>member
-1 MPAAPILEIRH
+1 MPEAPILVIRH
-12 LSKGFPGVRALAGV
+12 LSKDFPGVRALAGV

-61 GEILFEGRPFAAGSP
+61 GEIQFEGRPFAARSP

-120 RRRSE
+120 KRRAE
-125 AILERLN
+125 AILERLH

-140 LGDYSIAVQQMVAI
+140 LGDYSLAVQQMVAI

-171 SSLDAGEVEQLFKV
+171 SSLDAGEVEQLFRV

-196 LFVTHVVDQVYAV
+196 LFVTHFVEQVYAV

-215 LRNGELVGEFETSRL
+215 LRNGELVGEFETARL

-240 GKALHDLESVATAKG
+240 GKALHDLESVATVKG

-267 RVQGLG
+267 RVRGLG
-273 KAGVLERFDLEVHA
+273 KAGVLERFDLEIHA

-301 TELANLIFG
+301 TELASLIFG
-310 IEKPDQGEVEVQGE
+310 IEKPDQGEVAVQGQ

-353 DLSLRENIVL
+353 DLSIRENIIL
-363 ALQVKQGWFRN
+363 ALQVKQGWLRN

-395 PTAAQAI
+395 PSAAQAI

-447 LSPGMPLR
+447 LALSDKGMAVLFISSELDEVLRCADR
-455 IATGGIDIS
+455 IAILRDKAIVGKLSADQMDEQVIMRTIAHDK
-464 VGAVVAIAGA
+464 VGAEP
-474 IAGILV
+474 
-480 ARYHAPLLP
+480 R
-489 VLVLPLIAATLC
+489 
-501 GAFNG
+501 
-506 LLITGFGIQPIIATL
+506 
-521 ILMVMG
+521 
-527 RGLGQLIIGGRV
+527 
-539 LWFRM
+539 
-544 VSFEYLGTGYL
+544 
-555 LGLPVRIFVAAALL
+555 
-569 ALLAL
+569 
-574 ALRTTP
+574 
-580 LGLFIQ
+580 
-586 ATGGSAK
+586 
-593 ASRYSG
+593 
-599 LSVGLVKFVVYTFSG
+599 
-614 LCAGVAGLVLT
+614 
-625 ANIHGSDA
+625 
-633 ALVGMYIELD
+633 
-643 AILAVVIGG
+643 
-652 TSMNGGKFNLLGS
+652 
-665 P
+665 